1 MDCNRICRVCLT
13 PEDTQQFTSI
23 FDNNARMASK
33 IHKISGISLLDVDS
47 TVPSLICKKCE
58 SDIEAVD
65 KLKLRILD
73 ADEYFFSLTADAEK
87 RFFKVD
93 MKKIID
99 KKLNTTPK
107 PRVKKAA
114 AKTPTPKEAST
125 KKYKKLAKKTTPGSS
140 RPTTSKAKTK
150 GENSKSMKRS
160 LELDYDDISSSE
172 AFKKPKN
179 SPRPSF
185 SPSATPVT
193 LGIQRMLA
201 KGKSFFKNIPKQDR
215 KRSNVGGK
223 LAALAR
229 AANKIECKYECDTC
243 LESFS
248 RHQDLDEH
256 MMTHEERFSCS
267 YCDATFDS
275 VDNRYSHVR
284 LRHGIK

>member
-13 PEDTQQFTSI
+13 PEDTQPFASI
-23 FDNNARMASK
+23 FENNARMAAK
-33 IHKISGISLLDVDS
+33 IHKIAGISVLDVDS
-47 TVPSLICKKCE
+47 TVPSLICEKCE

-93 MKKIID
+93 MREMID
-99 KKLNTTPK
+99 KKLSTTPK
-107 PRVKKAA
+107 PRRKKAA
-114 AKTPTPKEAST
+114 VKTPTPKQPST
-125 KKYKKLAKKTTPGSS
+125 KKYKKVAKKSTPASA
-140 RPTTSKAKTK
+140 RPSKSKTK
-150 GENSKSMKRS
+150 TKVASSKSTKRS
-160 LELDYDDISSSE
+160 LELDYDDIPSRE
-172 AFKKPKN
+172 ASKKPKN
-179 SPRPSF
+179 SPRRSF

-223 LAALAR
+223 LAAIAR
-229 AANKIECKYECDTC
+229 SANKVECKYECDTC
-243 LESFS
+243 LQTFS
-248 RHQDLDEH
+248 RAQELNQH
-256 MMTHEERFSCS
+256 MQTHEERYSCS

-284 LRHGIK
+284 LRHGVK